1 MPEGTQRRLAAIVA
15 TDVAG
20 YSLLMEA
27 DELGTLAALKAQRM
41 ELIDPLIENHGG
53 RIVKTMGDGLLLE
66 FPSAVAAVEFAL
78 ALQRGNAERNRNKV
92 AKDPIR
98 LRIGIHVGDIIIEG
112 EDIFGSG
119 VNVAA
124 RIEPL
129 AAPDGISLS
138 DDAYRQVRDRLEE
151 TWEDGGAQPVKNIAR
166 PIQIWHWRPEGSKE
180 SEAAQNP
187 ATALALPDK
196 PSIAV
201 LPFDNMSADPEQEL
215 FADGMTEDLITDLSK
230 LSGLFVVAR
239 HSTFAFKGQ
248 VIDIQEVARRLGVR
262 YVLEGSVRKAGARV
276 RINVQLIDAISGGH
290 LWAERYDGT
299 VEEVFELQDEVGAKV
314 VSALSVRLKGDEGK
328 RLNRVH
334 THNLDAYELFV
345 RAKATPYPPI
355 PARIAAARALF
366 ERVIALDPSFAG
378 GYAGQSSMLSLEGIF
393 GSIDID
399 ETAAQARA
407 LADKAV
413 ELDETF
419 GWSHMALCL
428 ALLLQGQ
435 HEAALAA
442 ADQAIDRQPN
452 DADAH
457 AYRGLVL
464 AFSGRPEQ
472 GVEPVEHALRLNPQF
487 IMGPYLN
494 LRGMILAMAQDF
506 AGAIGSFEENRN
518 RGGPVG
524 PPVLS
529 WSAMAYRMLGQAEK
543 TETALR
549 ELSERF
555 PDFRLETWNFLK
567 TIRSP
572 EKRQRFQNL
581 MRDAGVPM

>member
-1 MPEGTQRRLAAIVA
+1 
-15 TDVAG
+15 
-20 YSLLMEA
+20 
-27 DELGTLAALKAQRM
+27 
-41 ELIDPLIENHGG
+41 
-53 RIVKTMGDGLLLE
+53 
-66 FPSAVAAVEFAL
+66 
-78 ALQRGNAERNRNKV
+78 
-92 AKDPIR
+92 
-98 LRIGIHVGDIIIEG
+98 
-112 EDIFGSG
+112 
-119 VNVAA
+119 
-124 RIEPL
+124 
-129 AAPDGISLS
+129 
-138 DDAYRQVRDRLEE
+138 
-151 TWEDGGAQPVKNIAR
+151 
-166 PIQIWHWRPEGSKE
+166 
-180 SEAAQNP
+180 
-187 ATALALPDK
+187 
-196 PSIAV
+196 
-201 LPFDNMSADPEQEL
+201 
-215 FADGMTEDLITDLSK
+215 
-230 LSGLFVVAR
+230 
-239 HSTFAFKGQ
+239 
-248 VIDIQEVARRLGVR
+248 
-262 YVLEGSVRKAGARV
+262 
-276 RINVQLIDAISGGH
+276 
-290 LWAERYDGT
+290 
-299 VEEVFELQDEVGAKV
+299 
-314 VSALSVRLKGDEGK
+314 
-328 RLNRVH
+328 
-334 THNLDAYELFV
+334 
-345 RAKATPYPPI
+345 
-355 PARIAAARALF
+355 
-366 ERVIALDPSFAG
+366 
-378 GYAGQSSMLSLEGIF
+378 
-393 GSIDID
+393 
-399 ETAAQARA
+399 
-407 LADKAV
+407 
-413 ELDETF
+413 
-419 GWSHMALCL
+419 MALCL